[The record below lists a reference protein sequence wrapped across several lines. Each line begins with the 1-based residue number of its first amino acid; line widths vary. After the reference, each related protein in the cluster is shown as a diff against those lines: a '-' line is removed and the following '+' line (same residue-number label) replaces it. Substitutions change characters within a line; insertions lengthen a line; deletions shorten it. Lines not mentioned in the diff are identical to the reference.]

1 MAYDRRVCIMT
12 KLNYN
17 VNLQKKEDEDK
28 QYKVNKTLNSLSKQA
43 VINQSLASR
52 MPTNAP
58 MNSNPT
64 PIQNTG
70 FGRTV

>member
-1 MAYDRRVCIMT
+1 MT
-12 KLNYN
+12 KLNYT
-17 VNLQKKEDEDK
+17 VNLRDKENKKEKDN
-28 QYKVNKTLNSLSKQA
+28 VTHSLNSLSKQA

-64 PIQNTG
+64 PIKNVG

>member
-1 MAYDRRVCIMT
+1 MT

-28 QYKVNKTLNSLSKQA
+28 EYKVNKTLNSLSKQA
-43 VINQSLASR
+43 VINRSLSNR
-52 MPTNAP
+52 MPTNNP
-58 MNSNPT
+58 MASNPT
-64 PIQNTG
+64 TIQTVG

>member
-1 MAYDRRVCIMT
+1 MT

-17 VNLQKKEDEDK
+17 VNLQKKEDKDK
-28 QYKVNKTLNSLSKQA
+28 QYKVNQSLNALSKQA

-58 MNSNPT
+58 MNTNPT
-64 PIQNTG
+64 PIQNSG

>member
-1 MAYDRRVCIMT
+1 MT

-17 VNLQKKEDEDK
+17 VNLQKKEDKDK
-28 QYKVNKTLNSLSKQA
+28 QYKVNQSLNALSKQA

>member
-1 MAYDRRVCIMT
+1 MTT

-17 VNLQKKEDEDK
+17 VNLPKKEEKPDVK
-28 QYKVNKTLNSLSKQA
+28 NSMNALSKQA

-58 MNSNPT
+58 TNNMQPVKSS
-64 PIQNTG
+64 G
-70 FGRTV
+70 FGRTI

>member
-1 MAYDRRVCIMT
+1 MT
-12 KLNYN
+12 KLNYT
-17 VNLQKKEDEDK
+17 VNLRDKE
-28 QYKVNKTLNSLSKQA
+28 NKEEKNNVTHSLNSLSKQA

-64 PIQNTG
+64 PIQNVG

>member
-1 MAYDRRVCIMT
+1 MIVMT

-17 VNLQKKEDEDK
+17 VNLPKKEDEDK
-28 QYKVNKTLNSLSKQA
+28 QYKLNSSLNALSKQA

>member
-1 MAYDRRVCIMT
+1 MT
-12 KLNYN
+12 KLNYT
-17 VNLQKKEDEDK
+17 VNLKDKENKDEKDNVK
-28 QYKVNKTLNSLSKQA
+28 HSLNSLSKQA

-52 MPTNAP
+52 MPTNTP

-64 PIQNTG
+64 PIQNSG

>member
-1 MAYDRRVCIMT
+1 MT

-17 VNLQKKEDEDK
+17 VNLQKKEDKDK
-28 QYKVNKTLNSLSKQA
+28 QYKVNQSLNALSKQA

-64 PIQNTG
+64 PIQNSG

>member
-1 MAYDRRVCIMT
+1 MT
-12 KLNYN
+12 KLNYT
-17 VNLQKKEDEDK
+17 VNLKDKE
-28 QYKVNKTLNSLSKQA
+28 NKEKDNVKHSLNSLSKQA

-52 MPTNAP
+52 MPINAP

-64 PIQNTG
+64 PIQNVG

>member
-1 MAYDRRVCIMT
+1 MT

-17 VNLQKKEDEDK
+17 VNLQKKEDKDK
-28 QYKVNKTLNSLSKQA
+28 QYKVNQSLNALSKQA

-64 PIQNTG
+64 PIQNTC